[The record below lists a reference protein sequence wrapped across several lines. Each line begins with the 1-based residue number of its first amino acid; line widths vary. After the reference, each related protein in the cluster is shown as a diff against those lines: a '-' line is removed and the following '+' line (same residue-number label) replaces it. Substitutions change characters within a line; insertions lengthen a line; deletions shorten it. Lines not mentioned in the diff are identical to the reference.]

1 MNTIYSILQQNPL
14 GLAILG
20 LLAAL
25 ILWRLIKLMVRVAA
39 IVALVLAGYMAYRF
53 LTGNPML
60 PARELGNQRY
70 TIASRADDLAGRSIE
85 RPLSTLPARAD
96 FGL

>member
-1 MNTIYSILQQNPL
+1 MNTVYSILQQNPL
-14 GLAILG
+14 GLVILG

-25 ILWRLIKLMVRVAA
+25 ILWRLIRLMVKLAA
-39 IVALVLAGYMAYRF
+39 ILTLVLAGYMAYRF

-60 PARELGNQRY
+60 PARGMANQHP
-70 TIASRADDLAGRSIE
+70 TTASQANHLAGRSIE
-85 RPLSTLPARAD
+85 RPLSRLPARAD

>member
-39 IVALVLAGYMAYRF
+39 IVALVLAGYMAYRL
-53 LTGNPML
+53 LTGTPML
-60 PARELGNQRY
+60 PAQGMANQHP
-70 TIASRADDLAGRSIE
+70 TTASQANHLAGRSTG
-85 RPLSTLPARAD
+85 RPLSRLPARAD